1 MRETGRN
8 GFQSYV
14 KKKLKKLY
22 PEALILKTD
31 PNDIQ
36 GLPDLLILYNDKW
49 ASLEAKGD
57 ATKYTQPNQLYYVSI
72 MNEMS
77 FSSFIFPENETE
89 VFDNLHAYFCNGIRG
104 V

>member
-8 GFQSYV
+8 GFQSYM
-14 KKKLKKLY
+14 KKKLKKIF
-22 PEALILKTD
+22 PESLILKTD
-31 PNDIQ
+31 PNDVQ

-57 ATKYTQPNQLYYVSI
+57 ADKPVQPNQVYYVSL
-72 MNEMS
+72 MNDMG
-77 FSSFIFPENETE
+77 FSSFIFPENEEE
-89 VFDNLHAYFCNGIRG
+89 VLNNLQTYFFSGIKG